1 MLLICRKWAV
11 EIEFGY
17 EFVEAIKN
25 YTLDDKNLRLCM
37 FKEFSENVTN
47 GNFKTSLNEEIDSIC
62 RKNELCPRCFGELE
76 ISSHMESRGEYFGF
90 PSEETI
96 YSRKCTRCG
105 RIIE

>member
-11 EIEFGY
+11 KIEYGY
-17 EFVEAIKN
+17 EIVEAIKM
-25 YTLDDKNLRLCM
+25 YTLDDKNLRLYIM
-37 FKEFSENVTN
+37 KELFENVMK
-47 GNFKTSLNEEIDSIC
+47 GNFKTSLKDEIDGIC
-62 RKNELCPRCFGELE
+62 RKSELCPSCFGELA

-105 RIIE
+105 SILE